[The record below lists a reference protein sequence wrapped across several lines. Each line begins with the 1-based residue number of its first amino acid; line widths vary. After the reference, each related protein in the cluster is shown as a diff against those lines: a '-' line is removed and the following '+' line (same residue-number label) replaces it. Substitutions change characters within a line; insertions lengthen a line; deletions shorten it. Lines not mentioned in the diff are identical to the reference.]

1 MISPLLANA
10 NVGKALLSPR
20 ARDSIE
26 VVATR
31 DSRLQKWA
39 VVINHLKTMVAFT
52 EVVLKKE
59 QPFLIAEKY

>member
-1 MISPLLANA
+1 MQIWA
-10 NVGKALLSPR
+10 KLSFSC
-20 ARDSIE
+20 DSIE

-39 VVINHLKTMVAFT
+39 LIINHLKTMVAFT